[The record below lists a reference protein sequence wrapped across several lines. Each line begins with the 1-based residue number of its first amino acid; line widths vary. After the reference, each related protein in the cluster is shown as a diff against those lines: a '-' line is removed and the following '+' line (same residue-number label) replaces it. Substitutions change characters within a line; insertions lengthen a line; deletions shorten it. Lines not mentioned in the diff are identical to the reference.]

1 MNFKINQVVKVK
13 EEFETPRDKKGG
25 KFNQYRIVKVMRVNV
40 IAVNL
45 GTFIPHTLRKDQLEL
60 IPDPLAYNLL
70 KYAYT
75 NNSITPDKEALK
87 SLNI

>member
-45 GTFIPHTLRKDQLEL
+45 GTFIPNTLRKDQLEL
-60 IPDPLAYNLL
+60 ISNPFDVL
-70 KYAYT
+70 KEVYK
-75 NNSITPDKEALK
+75 SDKAAIK
-87 SLNI
+87 YLNI